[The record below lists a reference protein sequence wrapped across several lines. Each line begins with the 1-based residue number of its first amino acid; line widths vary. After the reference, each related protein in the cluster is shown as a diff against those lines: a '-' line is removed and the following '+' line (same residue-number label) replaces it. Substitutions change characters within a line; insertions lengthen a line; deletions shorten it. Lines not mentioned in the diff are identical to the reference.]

1 MLALGPIFIIVGVI
15 IAVASPLAA
24 FWWAHI
30 ECALEEAGGDCRDG
44 TMALFIDVMS
54 SANGLIVW
62 GGVVVGLLVLW
73 WGKSMRDRSS

>member
-30 ECALEEAGGDCRDG
+30 ECALEEAGGTAETEPWRC
-44 TMALFIDVMS
+44 
-54 SANGLIVW
+54 
-62 GGVVVGLLVLW
+62 LL
-73 WGKSMRDRSS
+73 M